1 MVKTF
6 YFGAHHGLWKDLN
19 QRISFYF
26 ISLLG
31 NYEYLLSQ
39 DDTVDEYDYHNN
51 DILISKEVPQNKR

>member
-6 YFGAHHGLWKDLN
+6 YFGAHYGVWKVLN
-19 QRISFYF
+19 QGISFYF

-31 NYEYLLSQ
+31 NYEYHLSQ

-51 DILISKEVPQNKR
+51 DILINKEVPQNKR

>member
-1 MVKTF
+1 MVFKRPEPW
-6 YFGAHHGLWKDLN
+6 YLI
-19 QRISFYF
+19 QF